1 MKGPRRSGL
10 SRRRA
15 VQALGAAGAAF
26 LTPAASRGAEPL
38 LRVAGKDVV
47 IHLTS
52 VSAHTLRLTAGS
64 RMLPPAKRDLRV
76 QMGSETKSAVFDG
89 RPLEVRF

>member
-26 LTPAASRGAEPL
+26 LTPAA
-38 LRVAGKDVV
+38 
-47 IHLTS
+47 S